1 MMLYHHDNGGIAMI
15 VNRIVEDIA
24 WVSHKLSPEAK
35 TKTLI
40 SKKDDGLDVSCVLV
54 DLPVGVEIPEHIH
67 DQQDDILYP
76 LKGKATMWVDGT
88 GFFTLEPGVIVR
100 VPKGTKHKIIDV
112 VEDMIIYDV
121 FSPAT
126 V

>member
-1 MMLYHHDNGGIAMI
+1 MGI
-15 VNRIVEDIA
+15 
-24 WVSHKLSPEAK
+24 
-35 TKTLI
+35 
-40 SKKDDGLDVSCVLV
+40 
-54 DLPVGVEIPEHIH
+54 EIPEHIH

-76 LKGKATMWVDGT
+76 LKGKASMWVDGT

-100 VPKGTKHKIIDV
+100 VPKGIKHKIIDV
-112 VEDMIIYDV
+112 VEDMVIYDV

>member
-1 MMLYHHDNGGIAMI
+1 MI

-35 TKTLI
+35 TKTMI

-100 VPKGTKHKIIDV
+100 VPKATKHKIIDV
-112 VEDMIIYDV
+112 VEDMVIYDV

>member
-1 MMLYHHDNGGIAMI
+1 MI

-24 WVSHKLSPEAK
+24 WVPHKLSPEAK

-100 VPKGTKHKIIDV
+100 VPKATKHKIIDV
-112 VEDMIIYDV
+112 VEDMVIYDV